1 MILALKIEMER
12 IKVETQSQYR
22 VFNKYLI
29 WLVLIQTVTSFA
41 YYGYV
46 PLIPLLEKEFALTN
60 TQIGWMTSAVFLGSS
75 LIAIPS
81 GLITD
86 KFGARKSL
94 FGFCLLLV
102 FVVFT
107 FSVSTSFIF
116 ILALLFLLGT
126 GYGGITPGTNKS
138 IMENFELHNRGTA
151 MGIKQMG
158 VSLGS
163 TLGTLLLP
171 TLANV
176 FGWRSSFL
184 SIAVLLIIVCLF
196 HFRVLDEKNSV
207 YQKSNLLESIKD
219 ILQNKRLLQII
230 AVIIFFIWVQLSVMT
245 YLVLYLH
252 ESKHMSMSFSLI
264 CLALLQ
270 IGGVIG
276 RAGWGT
282 VSDQFFYRKRGG
294 IIGLIGL
301 FAGIL
306 IVLLVFVKEPF
317 SFLVL
322 TIISLMLGITTQGW
336 NGMFVLMVS
345 EVVKKEQIGLASGVG
360 LAVVYSGAIFGT
372 PLSGWI
378 IDITGKYETMW
389 LICGGVIFIIGILT
403 ILLKLDGKASEQS

>member
-1 MILALKIEMER
+1 MEMEH
-12 IKVETQSQYR
+12 IKVETQGPFR
-22 VFNKYLI
+22 IFNKYLL
-29 WLVLIQTVTSFA
+29 WLVLIQTMTSFA

-46 PLIPLLEKEFALTN
+46 PLIPLMEKEFSLTN

-86 KFGARKSL
+86 KFGARKTL
-94 FGFCLLLV
+94 FSFCLLLV
-102 FVVFT
+102 FVVFA
-107 FSVSTSFIF
+107 FSISTSFF
-116 ILALLFLLGT
+116 IILVLLFLLGT

-163 TLGTLLLP
+163 TLGTVLLP
-171 TLANV
+171 ILANQ
-176 FGWRSSFL
+176 FDWRSSFL
-184 SIAVLLIIVCLF
+184 SIGVLLVMVCLF
-196 HFRVLDEKNSV
+196 HFKILDEKNTH
-207 YQKSNLLESIKD
+207 YQKNNIFENIKD
-219 ILQNKRLLQII
+219 IFKNKRLLQII

-252 ESKHMSMSFSLI
+252 ESKQISMSLALA

-270 IGGVIG
+270 IGGVLG
-276 RAGWGT
+276 RAGWGA
-282 VSDQFFYRKRGG
+282 VSDHLYSRKRGG

-301 FAGIL
+301 IAGIL
-306 IVLLVFVKEPF
+306 IFLLVFVSLPF
-317 SFLVL
+317 NFLYIAV
-322 TIISLMLGITTQGW
+322 ISLFLGITTQGW
-336 NGMFVLMVS
+336 NGMFVLMIS

-378 IDITGKYETMW
+378 IDITGNYETMW
-389 LICGGVIFIIGILT
+389 LCCAVVIFIIGVLT
-403 ILLKLDGKASEQS
+403 ILLKLDKKTSEQI